1 VASSVGAAADG
12 AGRHNV
18 MGSSDPAAMGTLAE
32 LLANGELEVP
42 IQREYPL
49 ERAPEALADLAA
61 QHTRGKLAIKVA

>member
-1 VASSVGAAADG
+1 
-12 AGRHNV
+12 
-18 MGSSDPAAMGTLAE
+18 MGSSDPAAMETLAE

-42 IQREYPL
+42 IQRAYPL